1 MNYNEMAKE
10 YRATA
15 NEISKRIDILKAQ
28 KISNYGSALK
38 ELNHRIKML
47 EEMYIDC
54 DFTARVMMARA
65 NKSIKN

>member
-15 NEISKRIDILKAQ
+15 NEIMEKINNLKSKKNGI
-28 KISNYGSALK
+28 YGSALN

-54 DFTARVMMARA
+54 DFTAKVMQARA
-65 NKSIKN
+65 NKMLKN

>member
-15 NEISKRIDILKAQ
+15 NELMQ
-28 KISNYGSALK
+28 KINNLKIERTTKYGSALN

-54 DFTARVMMARA
+54 DFTAKVMKTRA
-65 NKSIKN
+65 LKSL